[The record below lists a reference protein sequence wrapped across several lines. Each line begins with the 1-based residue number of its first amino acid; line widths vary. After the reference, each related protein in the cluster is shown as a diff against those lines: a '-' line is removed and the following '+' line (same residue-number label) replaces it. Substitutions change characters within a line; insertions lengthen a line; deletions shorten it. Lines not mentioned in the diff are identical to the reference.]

1 MDLNYVNKYFEELI
15 PMMHNPLAEHIE
27 KKVKVDISTSPRTF
41 PELQLPFEITGSLP
55 EGLYVCS
62 KLPDFDCM
70 YPESLSSLKLSPPS
84 LIMLDNKPGF
94 VWYVVEEHDTDV
106 LIKQFGR
113 DVLRKMKN
121 NSKSLFCL
129 NPDKIWRSGVF
140 QEKIRRATFNFSD
153 SLFKCDVN
161 VDISGPTYN
170 LEVTVMEL
178 QDVFT
183 IKLES
188 DFVLA
193 FQLDRW
199 PRLIVENWLNRD
211 FKSWPSSPTIGR
223 ILHNDLFIVPKTSVD
238 GNSELEWR
246 ISFSVLEKQL
256 SMEITKPQR
265 VCYKFFK
272 SLSLEYFNNPK
283 ILCSYHL
290 KTIFFWTLH
299 ELNADKKWDDS
310 HIGERLLDLF
320 DVLINHLKIG
330 SIPNSF
336 LQQMNLLEGI
346 SREDLD
352 IVLNQVLVCRNK
364 VENCGC
370 PGINDRPFSNRS
382 WIERYYAGLNFEFTK
397 KAAEK
402 YFTHNDNKQKSWKYF
417 TYVIWI
423 RFLRKNK
430 SSRGEISSIQEK
442 LREDSDIDYLQRCCH
457 KCSHSRDNKVYGSYA
472 ILRYVL
478 MESRT
483 ESLRLYR
490 QDITDIDEQ
499 EHDLVMGT
507 LRFEWD
513 VSQVLR

>member
-1 MDLNYVNKYFEELI
+1 MDLNSVNKYFEELI

-27 KKVKVDISTSPRTF
+27 EKTRVDISTSPRKY
-41 PELQLPFEITGSLP
+41 PELHLPFEITGSLP

-70 YPESLSSLKLSPPS
+70 YPESLFNLKLPPPS
-84 LIMLDNKPGF
+84 LIMLDDKPGF
-94 VWYVVEEHDTDV
+94 VWYVVEEDDKAV

-113 DVLRKMKN
+113 DVLREIEKN
-121 NSKSLFCL
+121 GKSFSCL

-140 QEKIRRATFNFSD
+140 KETIRRAILNFSD
-153 SLFKCDVN
+153 ALFKFDVN
-161 VDISGPTYN
+161 VDITGPTYN
-170 LEVTVMEL
+170 FEVTVMEL

-193 FQLDRW
+193 FQVDRW
-199 PRLIVENWLNRD
+199 PLLIVENWLNRD

-223 ILHNDLFIVPKTSVD
+223 ILHNGLFIVPKTSVD

-256 SMEITKPQR
+256 CMEMTKAQK

-272 SLSLEYFNNPK
+272 SLSLEYFNNTK

-299 ELNADKKWDDS
+299 ELNADKKWDNS

-320 DVLINHLKIG
+320 DALINYLKTG
-330 SIPNSF
+330 NIPNF
-336 LQQMNLLEGI
+336 FVHQMNLLEGI

-352 IVLNQVLVCRNK
+352 IVLNKALACRTK

-370 PGINDRPFSNRS
+370 LGMNDRPFSNRS
-382 WIERYYAGLNFEFTK
+382 WIERYYAGINFEFTE

-402 YFTHNDNKQKSWKYF
+402 YFTHKGNKKKSWKYF
-417 TYVIWI
+417 TYVVWI

-430 SSRGEISSIQEK
+430 SNRGEISSIQEK
-442 LREDSDIDYLQRCCH
+442 LREDSDIDYLETCCH

-472 ILRYVL
+472 ILKYVL

-490 QDITDIDEQ
+490 QDITDVDVQ